1 MHVTSSILSE
11 LGAFAAGF
19 AALYT
24 AVRAQRA
31 VTKHLTPNG
40 GSSLRDVVDRIEQD
54 IRGLRKEIS
63 DDRAASRATAH
74 RLTAIDLRNR
84 EDHAAIAAHLGI
96 PLPDAADTEG
106 D

>member
-54 IRGLRKEIS
+54 IRGRKEIS

-96 PLPDAADTEG
+96 PLPDVADTEE